1 MKFENILPIIAPAP
15 PAVVIGIRLYEEIIH
30 ASSLDWWPVASL
42 AAFLG
47 MVGIIGAEMY
57 SYKQAAIAFA
67 EGERNPA
74 ILAFLGGLLCSG
86 LVIYAI
92 YTSENSKPL
101 VTAVIVAIVGYVVK
115 AITDYIA
122 TMRAKRAK
130 EYAQSC
136 QTKSMDNDA
145 DIRKRE
151 IDLQIAREE
160 RLRAL
165 ADARSAK
172 TASGGQSANVRRT
185 ATGQRTA
192 LDPVKLRDTVA
203 YLKQRP
209 DPVAVSVRDLESANL
224 GYKKTQAAEYKQ
236 AALDAM
242 RAGEK

>member
-122 TMRAKRAK
+122 TMRTKRAK
-130 EYAQSC
+130 EYAQR
-136 QTKSMDNDA
+136 SMDNDA

-172 TASGGQSANVRRT
+172 TASGGHPANVRRT